1 MKISR
6 NDISVQEN
14 IQVIRHENFQ
24 KQHVHMSNLQ
34 LYYMDQIK
42 SKVHMSKQTCSI
54 NNGLAYVAIGVP
66 LGLHEVDDEFHY
78 S

>member
-1 MKISR
+1 
-6 NDISVQEN
+6 
-14 IQVIRHENFQ
+14 
-24 KQHVHMSNLQ
+24 
-34 LYYMDQIK
+34 MDQIK